1 MGAEPRKVF
10 ADASTPCAP
19 LLWIRRGSLSQEGLV
34 SISGHTEVLHFA
46 PFLQRMSLGGNFY
59 KSNWLVVFMQLNQ
72 PPRCGTSPQYTLYK
86 DMYTP
91 PHSVSMA
98 MVHLPVGKG

>member
-1 MGAEPRKVF
+1 
-10 ADASTPCAP
+10 
-19 LLWIRRGSLSQEGLV
+19 
-34 SISGHTEVLHFA
+34 
-46 PFLQRMSLGGNFY
+46 MSLGGNFY
-59 KSNWLVVFMQLNQ
+59 ESNWLVVFMQLNQ
-72 PPRCGTSPQYTLYK
+72 PSQCGTSPQYTLYK